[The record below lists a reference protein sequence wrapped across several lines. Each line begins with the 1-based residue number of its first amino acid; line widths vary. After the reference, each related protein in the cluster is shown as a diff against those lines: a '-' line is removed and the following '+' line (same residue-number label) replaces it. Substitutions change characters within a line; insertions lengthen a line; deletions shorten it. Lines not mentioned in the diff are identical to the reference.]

1 MLKDIMAQNV
11 TATVT
16 DENDEF
22 IFAQI
27 DGLTFKLDKSELIK
41 MPKMGSKISG
51 WAYENENHE
60 LQLTKNPPKSG
71 VDKYAW

>member
-22 IFAQI
+22 VFAQI
-27 DGLTFKLDKSELIK
+27 DGLTFKLDKV
-41 MPKMGSKISG
+41 
-51 WAYENENHE
+51 N
-60 LQLTKNPPKSG
+60 
-71 VDKYAW
+71 